1 MTPLVLIVEDEPDI
15 ARLLG
20 KYLEHAGLRVSLAH
34 DGLTGLDRYD
44 DEKPALVLLD
54 LMLPGLSGWEVL
66 RSIRLLGTTPVIVL
80 TAQVSPED
88 RVRGF
93 ELGVDDYVT
102 KPFNPKE
109 LVLRVQAV
117 LRRSGVAEELHGRAG
132 LTLNTRARR
141 AARQGQVLELRPTE
155 FALLAK
161 FVAAP
166 DRVFSRAE
174 LLSAVGDEH
183 RDTLERTVDVHIR
196 NLRQKLGTDHGI
208 ETVFGLGY
216 RYARD

>member
-1 MTPLVLIVEDEPDI
+1 
-15 ARLLG
+15 
-20 KYLEHAGLRVSLAH
+20 
-34 DGLTGLDRYD
+34 
-44 DEKPALVLLD
+44 
-54 LMLPGLSGWEVL
+54 MLPGLSGWEVL